1 MKIPDSDSTENSASE
16 VDCDFPTWPCFDSRD
31 VDAVNH
37 VLASGR
43 VNYWTGV
50 EGRRFEEEFAA
61 WVGLK
66 HAVAVANG
74 TVALELALYALGIG
88 PGDEVI
94 TSCRTFI
101 ASASAIVMRG
111 AIPILADVDIE
122 SQNITAET
130 VEPLI
135 SSRTRAIIVVHLAGW
150 PCDMDPLLS
159 LARSRGIR
167 IIEDCAQAH
176 GARYKGKLVGSL
188 GDIAAFSFCQD
199 KIMTT
204 GGEGGMVCT
213 DHNELWQR
221 AWSFKEHG
229 RTMSKCWPP
238 QKGLSFRYIHDS
250 FGTNWRLTEI
260 QAALGRQALLKLD
273 SWIAR
278 RRANAEN
285 FSQSLAHC
293 SALRLTIPGD
303 DYYHSY
309 YKYYAFLRP
318 ENLRTE
324 WNRDRILFELQQKG
338 IPCLSGSCPELY
350 REQAFVAAGLGP
362 SEAMPTA
369 RYLGETSLMFQV
381 HPTLEDRHIHSVS
394 QSVRLILDFASK

>member
-1 MKIPDSDSTENSASE
+1 MKISESGSTENPESGLE
-16 VDCDFPTWPCFDSRD
+16 DDLPTWPCFDSED
-31 VDAVNH
+31 IDAVRH

-61 WVGLK
+61 WLGRK
-66 HAVAVANG
+66 HAVALANG

-135 SSRTRAIIVVHLAGW
+135 SPRTRAIIVVHLAGW

-204 GGEGGMVCT
+204 GGEGGMLCT
-213 DHNELWQR
+213 DQNELWQR

-278 RRANAEN
+278 RRANAET
-285 FSQSLAHC
+285 FSQSLANC
-293 SALRLTIPGD
+293 AALRLTIPSD

-318 ENLRTE
+318 ENLRPE

-350 REQAFVAAGLGP
+350 REQAFVAAGLVSSG
-362 SEAMPTA
+362 AMPTA

-381 HPTLEDRHIHSVS
+381 HPTLEGRHIYRVS
-394 QSVRLILDFASK
+394 QLVRQILDFATK